1 MDYYSLGFSYYAHDD
16 KAEIAE
22 VVKEGALEQAGIR
35 EGDVITAIGD
45 TKIATGKELNQ
56 YFDSLPV
63 TAEPLSVTYL
73 HHGVEKTTTVYPQA
87 QKAYRLGFSY
97 NLENEKT
104 GVGGVLKYSFAEMRY
119 QLLSVFKSLGFLIS
133 GKGSLDML
141 SGPVGIVEV
150 IGTTYDASVSSGFLA
165 TLTNMLS
172 IMILLSA
179 NLGVINLLPIPA
191 LDGGK
196 FLLLIIEAI
205 RRKPI
210 PNKYEGIITMVGA
223 VLIML
228 LAAVVLVNDVIKL
241 F

>member
-1 MDYYSLGFSYYAHDD
+1 M
-16 KAEIAE
+16 
-22 VVKEGALEQAGIR
+22 
-35 EGDVITAIGD
+35 
-45 TKIATGKELNQ
+45 
-56 YFDSLPV
+56 
-63 TAEPLSVTYL
+63 
-73 HHGVEKTTTVYPQA
+73 A

-104 GVGGVLKYSFAEMRY
+104 GVWGTLKYSFAEMRY
-119 QLLSVFKSLGFLIS
+119 QILSVFKSLGLLIS

-150 IGTTYDASVSSGFLA
+150 IGTTYDASVASGFLT
-165 TLTNMLS
+165 TLVNMLS

-179 NLGVINLLPIPA
+179 NLGIINLLPIPA

-210 PNKYEGIITMVGA
+210 PKKFEGIVTMVGA

-228 LAAVVLVNDVIKL
+228 LAVVVLVNDVLKL

>member
-1 MDYYSLGFSYYAHDD
+1 
-16 KAEIAE
+16 
-22 VVKEGALEQAGIR
+22 
-35 EGDVITAIGD
+35 
-45 TKIATGKELNQ
+45 
-56 YFDSLPV
+56 
-63 TAEPLSVTYL
+63 
-73 HHGVEKTTTVYPQA
+73 
-87 QKAYRLGFSY
+87 
-97 NLENEKT
+97 
-104 GVGGVLKYSFAEMRY
+104 
-119 QLLSVFKSLGFLIS
+119 
-133 GKGSLDML
+133 ML

-196 FLLLIIEAI
+196 FLLLLIEAI

-210 PNKYEGIITMVGA
+210 PKKYEGIITMVGA